1 MMKTRNQIR
10 QEEFDARTKGMSKE
24 EYSAEFNKII
34 STYNHQDDNTF
45 PVQLLGLLVWL
56 MTYLTIPLIILFAL
70 ALTFSIITTPTA
82 DRSVFLRWL
91 MEHPIP

>member
-1 MMKTRNQIR
+1 MKTRNQIR

-45 PVQLLGLLVWL
+45 PVQLLGLCVWL
-56 MTYLTIPLIILFAL
+56 ATYLTIPAIVFA
-70 ALTFSIITTPTA
+70 ALWTMFEIITTGTA
-82 DRSVFLRWL
+82 DRSPFLRWL
-91 MEHPIP
+91 MEYPIP